1 MRITLISF
9 LLLLLNSTC
18 FGQQDTVTIDVTERG
33 IRPDIGDNIEPKIR
47 DLLKENRNGR
57 YLKLVFPRGKYHFF
71 PNPEREDSSDA
82 TRGFDIQD
90 TLGVCIDGQGSEFVF
105 HETMIPFNV
114 QNSVN
119 ITLRNFSID
128 WDRPFIAQAE
138 IVKCGDDSLSLD
150 LKIDK
155 NEYPYEIKN
164 DTLYFIGEDG
174 VKSKIGDGYNNIFN
188 AGDKDIVCGTAD
200 NPLGEIWKAKA
211 ELLKNGLVRLRFKL
225 SMKPAPGTLIALY
238 HHYYIADGIQLIQS
252 RRLRLEQIN
261 IYHALSMGV
270 SASDCEDI
278 TLKQVNIKANKEKN
292 RVFSTLADATHFSGC
307 KGRIVIDSCE
317 VTGAGDDFVNIHGMY
332 APVVKV
338 LGDHEVLLKK
348 HNRYIGFKPGEKV
361 WRVDAATMQRWEILS
376 VAEHADSLKNDTLVG
391 YRVRF
396 TEDISGIFKS
406 GDVLENID
414 KNPDVEITNC
424 LVMKGSR
431 ARGILVSSPGKVRIS
446 NNRFHTAGAAILIEG
461 DRGGKEYY
469 ESGAVRDVAIE
480 NNEFDNCFTS
490 EWGQAVIS
498 ITPDTSWKDAASPAY
513 HHNIR
518 IIGNTF
524 KHFDYALLY
533 ARSVDTLV
541 FSSNKMIPTNTYPR
555 SSNKKLKRNV
565 YLDRCQHVTIGDNIC
580 DPIGGVAFPGKNVW
594 VEHMEDAD
602 LKQYGPCPLKVSP
615 PEDSSDD

>member
-338 LGDHEVLLKK
+338 LSDHEVLLAP
-348 HNRYIGFKPGEKV
+348 NDRYVGFEPGDKA
-361 WRVDAATMQRWEILS
+361 WRVDTATMQRWQDLS
-376 VAEHADSLKNDTLVG
+376 VARQEDVWENDKVTG
-391 YRVRF
+391 YRLTF
-396 TEDISGIFKS
+396 TGNITGILNS
-406 GDVLENID
+406 GDMLENID

-424 LVMKGSR
+424 RVMKRHR
-431 ARGILVSSPGKVRIS
+431 ARGILVTSVGKVRIS
-446 NNRFHTAGAAILIEG
+446 NNYFNTAGSAILIEG
-461 DRGGKEYY
+461 DRQLWY

-480 NNEFDNCFTS
+480 NNVFENCYTS
-490 EWGQAVIS
+490 GNSVWGALWGWGEGVIS
-498 ITPDTSWKDAASPAY
+498 ITPSITPKDAASPAY

-518 IIGNTF
+518 ITGNTF
-524 KHFDYALLY
+524 RHYDYALLY

-541 FSSNKMIPTNTYPR
+541 FSSNKIIYTNTYPPFSR
-555 SSNKKLKRNV
+555 KVNV
-565 YLDRCQHVTIGDNIC
+565 YLDGCRHVTIGDNIF
-580 DPIGGVAFPGKNVW
+580 DAAFPGRNVW
-594 VEHMEDAD
+594 MEHMKWTD
-602 LKQYGPCPLKVSP
+602 LKQFGSSRLKVSL
-615 PEDSSDD
+615 PEH

>member
-18 FGQQDTVTIDVTERG
+18 FGQQDTVEINVTDYN
-33 IRPDIGDNIEPKIR
+33 IHPDSRDNIEPKIR
-47 DLLKENRNGR
+47 KLLDENRNR
-57 YLKLVFPRGKYHFF
+57 RNLKLVFPRGRYDFW
-71 PNPEREDSSDA
+71 PNEGREDPSEPSF
-82 TRGFDIQD
+82 GFDIHD
-90 TLGVCIDGQGSEFVF
+90 ASGVCIDGQGSEFVF
-105 HETMIPFNV
+105 HGKMMPFNV
-114 QNSVN
+114 QNAAD

-128 WDRPFIAQAE
+128 WDRPFISQAE
-138 IVKCGDDSLSLD
+138 IVQCGDDFLD
-150 LKIDK
+150 LKIDE
-155 NEYPYEIKN
+155 NVYPYEIEN
-164 DTLYFIGEDG
+164 DTLYFKGEDWR
-174 VKSKIGDGYNNIFN
+174 SKIGTDYNNIFN
-188 AGDKDIVCGTAD
+188 AGNKDLVYETTD
-200 NPLGEIWKAKA
+200 NPLGEIWNATA
-211 ELLKNGLVRLRFKL
+211 ELRENGLVRLHFPLER
-225 SMKPAPGTLIALY
+225 KPERGTLIALY
-238 HHYYIADGIQLIQS
+238 HDYYITDGIQLMRSS
-252 RRLRLEQIN
+252 RLWLEQIN
-261 IYHALSMGV
+261 IYHALSVGV
-270 SASDCEDI
+270 GASECEDI
-278 TLKQVNIKANKEKN
+278 TLKQVNIIANEKKN
-292 RVFSTLADATHFSGC
+292 RVFSTVADATHFNGC
-307 KGRIVIDSCE
+307 KGRIVIDSCT